1 MWWKSPDEA
10 LVSRVKLL
18 VEAKL
23 TYLNKLTQHELW
35 ASASKPTLT
44 VTVRTVTFILIL
56 FTYYLWYYSETH
68 WLNELFSDL
77 SKLTLPV
84 YCQCWVVYHTI
95 CRLTIAPLVL
105 CLNTS
110 TLTAVSLHLSRFDP
124 DRVKIK
130 RAFCRTGSRWRSEFT
145 SSTLRF
151 TPRDVST
158 LRCARWSGVS
168 LARFAAAAGMRVKRR
183 HWSGISLTFK
193 RLYLLFQA
201 LQRISTVKD
210 DMPYKLPKL
219 FIHTYTH
226 TTHTPTHTHNT
237 HTHTL
242 IKSTWPYHG
251 NTTGRLC

>member
-1 MWWKSPDEA
+1 MVFPPVNVNWVTDTTLRVKTQRIASWRGLLWKSPDEA

-68 WLNELFSDL
+68 WLNELFIHL

-105 CLNTS
+105 WLNTS

-158 LRCARWSGVS
+158 LRCAPLIWGQFGA
-168 LARFAAAAGMRVKRR
+168 LRR
-183 HWSGISLTFK
+183 CGGNESE
-193 RLYLLFQA
+193 A
-201 LQRISTVKD
+201 E
-210 DMPYKLPKL
+210 
-219 FIHTYTH
+219 
-226 TTHTPTHTHNT
+226 
-237 HTHTL
+237 TL
-242 IKSTWPYHG
+242 IRDQPDLQTALFAFPSAA
-251 NTTGRLC
+251 